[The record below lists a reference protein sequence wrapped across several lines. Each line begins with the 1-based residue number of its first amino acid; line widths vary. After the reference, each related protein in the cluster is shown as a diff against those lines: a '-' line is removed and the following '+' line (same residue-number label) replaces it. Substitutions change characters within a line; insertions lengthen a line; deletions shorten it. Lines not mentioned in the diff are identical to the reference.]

1 MTQPLRA
8 EDYRITP
15 PSLPPSLP
23 QDRPVP
29 GVTEIEPG
37 PASRHAAELSCDPA
51 AKLQTQSTTTVPVR
65 SRLGLLGANVI
76 KWLRGCAEAYAAAA
90 AYENLSRL
98 SDRELRR
105 QSLTRDVLARD

>member
-15 PSLPPSLP
+15 PGLR
-23 QDRPVP
+23 QDRLVP
-29 GVTEIEPG
+29 GVTEIDAG
-37 PASRHAAELSCDPA
+37 PDRHGVAELSCDPA
-51 AKLQTQSTTTVPVR
+51 TELQTQSIPTMPVR
-65 SRLGLLGANVI
+65 SRLSLLGANLI

-98 SDRELRR
+98 SDRELQR
-105 QSLTRDVLARD
+105 QSLTRDVLARDL